1 MQYLGAHQTELAL
14 AMVSNTVYKIK
25 KDLPGNVYVLGMRE
39 LCWNN
44 FRNNYDGV
52 KESRI
57 IPEF

>member
-1 MQYLGAHQTELAL
+1 MCYSSW
-14 AMVSNTVYKIK
+14 V
-25 KDLPGNVYVLGMRE
+25 GMWE

-44 FRNNYDGV
+44 LRNNDDL

>member
-1 MQYLGAHQTELAL
+1 MDPLIHPKLFLADSPTEQPSKLI
-14 AMVSNTVYKIK
+14 S
-25 KDLPGNVYVLGMRE
+25 PLGMRE

-44 FRNNYDGV
+44 FRNNDGV